1 MICHMLGSIGTSELL
16 IILLIVLLVFGGKQL
31 PQIARTLG
39 KGWRDFQKATKD
51 AQDEMRKMIE
61 DVDKELRG

>member
-1 MICHMLGSIGTSELL
+1 MFGISTSE
-16 IILLIVLLVFGGKQL
+16 LLIVLLVALLVFGSKQL

-39 KGWRDFQKATKD
+39 KAWRDFQKASKS

-61 DVDKELRG
+61 DDHDELRG